1 MSSRRTPPVTT
12 RTELI
17 AALSCAGRV
26 QSDATVMFHSA
37 VAERLGLSVTEQK
50 TISILDRLGP
60 LSAGEIAAQ
69 TGLATASVTSLI
81 DRLEAKGF
89 AHRVR
94 CQKDRRRV
102 IVALRAERLSAM
114 GPLFD
119 SLARS
124 FLDLVARYPDEELAV
139 ILDFMDRATDLLR
152 RQTVQLTHG
161 TALPAGNGRRA
172 AKAKGVDHRVPQA

>member
-1 MSSRRTPPVTT
+1 M
-12 RTELI
+12 ELV
-17 AALSCAGRV
+17 AALSRAGRA

-37 VAERLGLSVTEQK
+37 VAERMGLSVTEQK

-60 LSAGEIAAQ
+60 LSAGEIAAH

-89 AHRVR
+89 AHRLR
-94 CQKDRRRV
+94 DQKDRRRV
-102 IVALRAERLSAM
+102 IVALRPERVSAI

-124 FLDLVARYPDEELAV
+124 FLDLVATYQDEELAV
-139 ILDFMDRATDLLR
+139 ILNFMEEATDLLGR
-152 RQTVQLTHG
+152 ETAQLARG
-161 TALPAGNGRRA
+161 PAIATDGGGRPT
-172 AKAKGVDHRVPQA
+172 KAKGIDHRLQQA

>member
-1 MSSRRTPPVTT
+1 VSSRRNRSVAT
-12 RTELI
+12 RMELV
-17 AALSCAGRV
+17 AALSRAGRA

-37 VAERLGLSVTEQK
+37 VAERMGLSVTEQK

-89 AHRVR
+89 AYRLR
-94 CQKDRRRV
+94 DQKDRRRV
-102 IVALRAERLSAM
+102 IVALRPERLSAI

-124 FLDLVARYPDEELAV
+124 FLDLVATYQDEELGV
-139 ILDFMDRATDLLR
+139 ILNFMEEATDLLR
-152 RQTVQLTHG
+152 RE
-161 TALPAGNGRRA
+161 TAKLAREPSLA
-172 AKAKGVDHRVPQA
+172 ADGGCGPAKGVDHRLQQA

>member
-1 MSSRRTPPVTT
+1 VSSRPT
-12 RTELI
+12 RSVATRMELV
-17 AALSCAGRV
+17 AALSRAGRA

-37 VAERLGLSVTEQK
+37 VAERMGLNVTEQK

-89 AHRVR
+89 AHRLR
-94 CQKDRRRV
+94 DQKDRRRV
-102 IVALRAERLSAM
+102 IVALRTERLSAIR
-114 GPLFD
+114 PLFD

-124 FLDLVARYPDEELAV
+124 FLDLVATYGDEELAV
-139 ILDFMDRATDLLR
+139 VLDFMDRATDLLR
-152 RQTVQLTHG
+152 RETAQLAHG
-161 TALPAGNGRRA
+161 PTPAADEGPHPA
-172 AKAKGVDHRVPQA
+172 SAKGIDHRLQQA

>member
-1 MSSRRTPPVTT
+1 M
-12 RTELI
+12 ELV
-17 AALSCAGRV
+17 AALSRAGRA

-37 VAERLGLSVTEQK
+37 VAERMGLSVTEQK

-89 AHRVR
+89 AYRLR
-94 CQKDRRRV
+94 DQKDRRRV
-102 IVALRAERLSAM
+102 IVALRPERLSAI

-124 FLDLVARYPDEELAV
+124 FLDLVATYQDEELDV
-139 ILDFMDRATDLLR
+139 ILNFMEEATDLLR
-152 RQTVQLTHG
+152 RE
-161 TALPAGNGRRA
+161 TAKLARGPSLA
-172 AKAKGVDHRVPQA
+172 ADGGPGPAKGVDHRLHQA

>member
-1 MSSRRTPPVTT
+1 M
-12 RTELI
+12 ELV
-17 AALSCAGRV
+17 AALSRAGRA

-37 VAERLGLSVTEQK
+37 VAERMGLSVTEQK

-60 LSAGEIAAQ
+60 LSAGEIAAH

-89 AHRVR
+89 AHRLR
-94 CQKDRRRV
+94 DQKDRRRV
-102 IVALRAERLSAM
+102 IVALRAERLSAI

-124 FLDLVARYPDEELAV
+124 FLDLVATYQDEELAV

-152 RQTVQLTHG
+152 RETAQLAH
-161 TALPAGNGRRA
+161 APPQA
-172 AKAKGVDHRVPQA
+172 ANDGPRPTKAKGIDHRLQQA